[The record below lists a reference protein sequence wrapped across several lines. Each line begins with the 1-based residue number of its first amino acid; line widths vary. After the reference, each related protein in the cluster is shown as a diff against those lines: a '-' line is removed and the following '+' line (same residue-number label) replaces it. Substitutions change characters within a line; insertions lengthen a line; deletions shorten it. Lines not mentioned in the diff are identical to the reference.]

1 MPEEKLKNIKEL
13 MPATSNSPNF
23 TGDQYEQIGIVSF
36 GSTLGCESGAPA
48 GFTEVTMYRDWI
60 SSVTGIKV

>member
-23 TGDQYEQIGIVSF
+23 TGDQYEQIGIISF
-36 GSTLGCESGAPA
+36 
-48 GFTEVTMYRDWI
+48 
-60 SSVTGIKV
+60 